1 MKKTISISLVVLF
14 VIGFQVSAIAQNG
27 DATAKFKKYI
37 NNVVQKVEKADN
49 PEQKRKIL
57 NESFENMVTTFDKVA
72 SMQGVSEK
80 DKKAISKLK
89 ADIIEKKNELN
100 GLNGFAGVKDN
111 RLNNFAN
118 YIQQDMEQA
127 DETITIS
134 VTVLLL
140 IIIILLLL

>member
-1 MKKTISISLVVLF
+1 MKKIISISLAVLF
-14 VIGFQVSAIAQNG
+14 VIGLQVSAIAQNS

-37 NNVVQKVEKADN
+37 NNVVQKVEKAESPD
-49 PEQKRKIL
+49 QKRKIL
-57 NESFENMVTTFDKVA
+57 NESFDNMVSAFDKVA
-72 SMQGVSEK
+72 SMQGVSQT

-89 ADIIEKKNELN
+89 TDIIEKKNELN

-118 YIQQDMEQA
+118 YVQQDMEQA

>member
-1 MKKTISISLVVLF
+1 MKKIISISFVVLF
-14 VIGFQVSAIAQNG
+14 IIGFQVSAIAQNG
-27 DATAKFKKYI
+27 DATEKFKKYI
-37 NNVVQKVEKADN
+37 NNVVQKVKKADN

-57 NESFENMVTTFDKVA
+57 NESFDKMVTTFDKVA
-72 SMQGVSEK
+72 SMQGVSDQ

-89 ADIIEKKNELN
+89 TDIIEKKNELN

-118 YIQQDMEQA
+118 YVQQDMEQA